1 MRSSLFKRLK
11 RVRHHLPD
19 CDRAG
24 AGFPGNRD
32 GRTLLFDLDPILFCL
47 RKEICPPFIKRKLF
61 HGKKLNSPW
70 C

>member
-1 MRSSLFKRLK
+1 
-11 RVRHHLPD
+11 
-19 CDRAG
+19 
-24 AGFPGNRD
+24 
-32 GRTLLFDLDPILFCL
+32 L